1 VVGLLFA
8 GGALTFV
15 YLFLAYQRDRW
26 REDHRTDEAP
36 LAGRIVVGRPGP
48 RHPGGRGVARAAH
61 RAERAG
67 RRRPGRGVAAVSRL
81 IRVLVLCAVYTL
93 TLASAHPLDIL
104 AGGPARRGARRGAA
118 RADPA
123 RGGPGTPSP
132 LARIAAFPLFAVG
145 LLADVARGTWD
156 VALRVVHLRPVEH
169 PGIVRVPIGD
179 RTPLGVAVSALATTL
194 SPGSVFIDLDEE
206 AGVMLL
212 HVIDAAH
219 PDEVR
224 AAHQRFYDRYQRR
237 VFP

>member
-1 VVGLLFA
+1 M
-8 GGALTFV
+8 
-15 YLFLAYQRDRW
+15 
-26 REDHRTDEAP
+26 
-36 LAGRIVVGRPGP
+36 
-48 RHPGGRGVARAAH
+48 
-61 RAERAG
+61 
-67 RRRPGRGVAAVSRL
+67 SRV
-81 IRVLVLCAVYTL
+81 IRVVVLCAVYTL
-93 TLASAHPLDIL
+93 TLASAHPLDLL
-104 AGGPARRGARRGAA
+104 AGVLLGAA
-118 RADPA
+118 LVAGLRERIP
-123 RGGPGTPSP
+123 RGGGPGAPSP
-132 LARIAAFPLFAVG
+132 LARIAAFPLFAFG

-212 HVIDAAH
+212 HVIDAAD